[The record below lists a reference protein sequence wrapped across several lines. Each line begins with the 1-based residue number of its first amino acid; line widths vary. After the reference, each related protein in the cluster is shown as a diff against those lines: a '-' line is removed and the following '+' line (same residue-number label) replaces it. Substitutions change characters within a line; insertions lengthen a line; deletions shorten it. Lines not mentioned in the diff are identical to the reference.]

1 MVEVLEH
8 PAKQPLIIRRA
19 TLDDVAV
26 LLDLEQTFPSDRLEK
41 SNFKYFLTKAKADI
55 WIAEGCVAENK
66 GVILGDAVVLYRQG
80 FHSARLYSIVV
91 SPKARGK
98 GIGAK
103 LLTHCEAAA
112 KERGCITLRLEV
124 RADNDAAINLYRSRG
139 YDLIARTDDYYED
152 GSTALRMRKRLNRTP
167 AVLLEV
173 PFYAQTLDFT
183 CGPACL
189 MMAMRY
195 LGSEAKMTRTLETE
209 LWREA
214 TTIFMMSGHGGCSA
228 EGLAVAALRRG
239 YDATVYSSD
248 TAIPFVDSVRAKSKK
263 EIITLSYQE
272 FLKEIQRTGGE
283 VRIGHFTDAD
293 VMDAIRAGH
302 LPLVLVSSYS
312 LYNKKVPHWV
322 VISGFDDEHLYLH
335 DPWIPKGLER
345 ADALHLPLKRKDFDK
360 VSRFGKARHRY
371 MVVLSKRES
380 VEG

>member
-1 MVEVLEH
+1 MVGVLDR
-8 PAKQPLIIRRA
+8 PLQQTLTIRRA
-19 TLDDVAV
+19 TLDDVPV
-26 LLDLEQTFPSDRLEK
+26 LLELEQTFPGDRLER
-41 SNFKYFLTKAKADI
+41 SNFRHFLTKAKADI
-55 WIAEGCVAENK
+55 WLAEEN
-66 GVILGDAVVLYRQG
+66 GIFLGDAVVLYRQG

-91 SPKARGK
+91 SPNARGK

-103 LLTHCEAAA
+103 LLSHCEEAA

-124 RADNDAAINLYRSRG
+124 REDNDAAISLYRSRG
-139 YDLIARTDDYYED
+139 YDLIGRTDAYYED
-152 GSTALRMRKRLNRTP
+152 GSTALRMRKRLNKTP

-195 LGSEAKMTRTLETE
+195 LGSNKKMTRVLETE

-239 YDATVYSSD
+239 YDAVIYTSD
-248 TAIPFVDSVRAKSKK
+248 SNIPFIDSVREKSKK
-263 EIITLSYQE
+263 EIITLSHQE
-272 FLKEIQRTGGE
+272 FMQDIEKLGGDIR
-283 VRIGHFTDAD
+283 VGNFNDAD
-293 VMDAIRAGH
+293 VMDAIRKGH
-302 LPLVLVSSYS
+302 LPLLLVSSYS
-312 LYNKKVPHWV
+312 LYDKKVPHWV

-360 VSRFGKARHRY
+360 VSRFGKARLRY
-371 MVVLSKRES
+371 MVVLSKGERLK
-380 VEG
+380 GKD

>member
-1 MVEVLEH
+1 MVGILEH
-8 PAKQPLIIRRA
+8 PASRPLTIRRA
-19 TLDDVAV
+19 TLDDLDI
-26 LLDLEQTFPSDRLEK
+26 LLELEQVFPGDRLEK
-41 SNFKYFLTKAKADI
+41 SNFKHFLTKAKADI
-55 WIAEGCVAENK
+55 WIAEEGGKV
-66 GVILGDAVVLYRQG
+66 LGDAVVLYRQG

-103 LLTHCEAAA
+103 LLTYCETAA

-124 RADNDAAINLYRSRG
+124 REDNDAAIRLYRSRG
-139 YDLIARTDDYYED
+139 YDLTARTDDYYED
-152 GSTALRMRKRLNRTP
+152 GSTALRMRKRLDKTP

-195 LGSEAKMTRTLETE
+195 LGYNKKMTRVFETK

-228 EGLAVAALRRG
+228 EGLAVAALERG
-239 YDATVYSSD
+239 FGAKVYTKDKS
-248 TAIPFVDSVRAKSKK
+248 IPFIDSVRAKSKK
-263 EIITLSYQE
+263 EIITLSHQE
-272 FLKEIQRTGGE
+272 FTRDLQKLGGE
-283 VRIGHFTDAD
+283 TRVGNFTDAH
-293 VMDAIRAGH
+293 VMKEISKGH
-302 LPLVLVSSYS
+302 LPLVLVSTYHQ
-312 LYNKKVPHWV
+312 NRKKEPHWV

-345 ADALHLPLKRKDFDK
+345 ADSLHLPLKRKEFEK
-360 VSRFGKARHRY
+360 VSRFGKAKHRY
-371 MVVLSKRES
+371 MVVLSKMIKD
-380 VEG
+380 